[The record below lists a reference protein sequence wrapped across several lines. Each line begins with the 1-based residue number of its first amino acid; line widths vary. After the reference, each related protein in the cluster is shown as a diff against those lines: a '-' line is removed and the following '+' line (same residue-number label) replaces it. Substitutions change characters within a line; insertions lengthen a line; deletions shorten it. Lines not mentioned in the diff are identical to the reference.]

1 MAMHRTK
8 GTIIGLLEASR
19 VNEWIVTEKLGDA
32 SKPKSTD
39 LRTPLIATPR
49 LRIGER
55 YPILIS
61 FLFFFSSY
69 YYLPFS
75 SLISFALH

>member
-61 FLFFFSSY
+61 SLFFLLLIITY
-69 YYLPFS
+69 PFH
-75 SLISFALH
+75 L